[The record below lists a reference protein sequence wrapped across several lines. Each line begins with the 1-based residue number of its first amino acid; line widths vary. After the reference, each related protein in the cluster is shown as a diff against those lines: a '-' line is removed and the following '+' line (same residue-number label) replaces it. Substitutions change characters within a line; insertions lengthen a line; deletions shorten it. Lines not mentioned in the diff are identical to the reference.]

1 MKQVEIRALRRSA
14 AALVAEAASGETIT
28 ITDRGR
34 PVAQMNAIP
43 VSRIAALIQAG
54 LARPAK
60 RNIADLPAPN
70 SGPNLSATL
79 QEMRSEERY

>member
-43 VSRIAALIQAG
+43 VSRIAAMVRAG

-60 RNIADLPAPN
+60 RNIADLPAPKP
-70 SGPNLSATL
+70 GPNLSATL